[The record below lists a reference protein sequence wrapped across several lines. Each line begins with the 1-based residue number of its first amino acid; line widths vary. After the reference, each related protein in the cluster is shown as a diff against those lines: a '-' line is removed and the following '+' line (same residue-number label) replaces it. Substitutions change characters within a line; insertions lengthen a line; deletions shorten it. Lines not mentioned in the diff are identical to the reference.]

1 MRSGSSDDGGARS
14 SGRTAN
20 GFCNSG
26 ARNAGDGASSG
37 GDEGGR
43 AEEERTEQAG
53 EGGIAGIERRI
64 AQRPWHVSKAVAD
77 DSSHRRSQRRRGLFT
92 ERRVASSHSEMADT
106 LAFKVSF
113 GGC

>member
-26 ARNAGDGASSG
+26 ARNAGDGAWSG

-64 AQRPWHVSKAVAD
+64 AQRP
-77 DSSHRRSQRRRGLFT
+77 
-92 ERRVASSHSEMADT
+92 
-106 LAFKVSF
+106 
-113 GGC
+113 